1 MSKFLNTIVQRL
13 TKEEI
18 RFFKLF
24 LNRTNAKNR
33 KDVDLFDLMRKK
45 RDDLNT
51 DEALY
56 KLKINSNNYYQI
68 KNRLYNELNNS
79 MIWQH
84 IWKDNQSKS
93 FSFVLLSRVYKNKCE
108 LELAFHYL
116 LKAEKEA
123 INSQLYEVLS
133 IIYTEIIQLSHEL
146 ISVEVDTYIDLK
158 KQNLKTL
165 NQIDEIDMLLAKV
178 MHEFKKKQ
186 NFGKLDNELIVS
198 ISNKYSQS
206 LENDNLIDKPRF
218 RLKLFKMYSRIL
230 LEKRDYISLEVFLLK
245 SYNSF
250 ISDNIFDRSNHN
262 DKLTLLTYLSNC
274 FYKTKKYKKSLEFAN
289 KLYLSM
295 QEHDSLL
302 FDKYLFYYYNALVL
316 NYSKIDKDKAL
327 KFIDQASKNEIIT
340 SLPAYSAFIYLNRA
354 LIFYYK
360 NNFKEA
366 IKNLSRLT
374 LLEDF
379 LLLDKSF
386 QLKILIVDVM
396 MRWLNQANDILDRI
410 SEIKNGYKSILSNV
424 ELRRE
429 KDFINIISNSVN
441 SIKIDDLKTQ
451 FLTSLSDSES
461 EEIDIISYNSWL
473 RNYLK

>member
-1 MSKFLNTIVQRL
+1 
-13 TKEEI
+13 
-18 RFFKLF
+18 
-24 LNRTNAKNR
+24 
-33 KDVDLFDLMRKK
+33 
-45 RDDLNT
+45 
-51 DEALY
+51 
-56 KLKINSNNYYQI
+56 
-68 KNRLYNELNNS
+68 
-79 MIWQH
+79 
-84 IWKDNQSKS
+84 
-93 FSFVLLSRVYKNKCE
+93 
-108 LELAFHYL
+108 
-116 LKAEKEA
+116 
-123 INSQLYEVLS
+123 
-133 IIYTEIIQLSHEL
+133 
-146 ISVEVDTYIDLK
+146 
-158 KQNLKTL
+158 
-165 NQIDEIDMLLAKV
+165 
-178 MHEFKKKQ
+178 
-186 NFGKLDNELIVS
+186 
-198 ISNKYSQS
+198 
-206 LENDNLIDKPRF
+206 
-218 RLKLFKMYSRIL
+218 MYSRIL
-230 LEKRDYISLEVFLLK
+230 LEKRDYTSLEVFLLK

-274 FYKTKKYKKSLEFAN
+274 FYKTKKYKKSIEFAN
-289 KLYLSM
+289 KLHLSM

-302 FDKYLFYYYNALVL
+302 YDKYLFYYYNALVL
-316 NYSKIDKDKAL
+316 NYSKTDKDKAL

-396 MRWLNQANDILDRI
+396 MRWRNQANDILDRI

-424 ELRRE
+424 ELKRE
-429 KDFINIISNSVN
+429 MDFVNIISNSVN
-441 SIKIDDLKTQ
+441 SININDLKTQ